1 VGCPSPDG
9 QGGGGGGRVKI
20 LFVHQNYPGQFLH
33 LAPAL
38 IARGHGVMAL
48 TAQGNPRPIRHPHAV
63 YRHEEP
69 AADHFSAAR
78 YGATYARMTA
88 RGAAVAETAAALRR
102 RGVMPDV
109 VFGHPGW
116 GETLF
121 LRNIWPEA
129 RHLCYAEFCY
139 RATGLDAGFDPEFQS
154 DRLESRLR
162 VTARATH
169 LIQAVATADA
179 ALAPTLF
186 QRGTFPEALH
196 PRIRVIHDG
205 IDTDRLRPDPAA
217 RFDLPGG
224 GGLRA
229 GDEVLTFVNRN
240 LEPYRGFHIFLRAL
254 PEVLAARPQA
264 QVVLVGGE
272 GTSYGPAP
280 PGGGGW
286 RDRLWPEVAGRIDPA
301 RVHFVGRLS
310 YGDYL
315 RLMQVSRVHAYLTY
329 PFVLS
334 WSLIEAMAI
343 GPTIVASRTAPVEE
357 VITDGLHGRLV
368 DFFDV
373 AGWAAA
379 LIRALADPR
388 ADAGLRAAARAR
400 AQADYDLRRVS
411 LPALVEFV
419 ESAVR

>member
-1 VGCPSPDG
+1 M
-9 QGGGGGGRVKI
+9 RI

-38 IARGHGVMAL
+38 AARGHSVMAL
-48 TAQGNPRPIRHPHAV
+48 TAQGNARPIRHAHAF
-63 YRHEEP
+63 YRHDEP
-69 AADHFSAAR
+69 ARDHFAVARHAA
-78 YGATYARMTA
+78 TFARMTA
-88 RGAAVAETAAALRR
+88 RGAAVAETARALRD
-102 RGVMPDV
+102 RGIVPDV

-121 LRNIWPEA
+121 LRDIWPEA

-139 RATGLDAGFDPEFQS
+139 RSQGLDAGFDPEFQTPG
-154 DRLESRLR
+154 LASRLR
-162 VTARATH
+162 VTARAAH

-179 ALAPTLF
+179 SLAPTRF
-186 QRGTFPEALH
+186 QRATFPEVLH
-196 PRIRVIHDG
+196 PAIRVIHDG

-224 GGLRA
+224 GSLRV
-229 GDEVLTFVNRN
+229 GEEVLTFVNRN

-272 GTSYGPAP
+272 GASYGPLP

-286 RDRLWPEVAGRIDPA
+286 RDRLWPEVAGRIDA
-301 RVHFVGRLS
+301 GRVHFVGRLT
-310 YGDYL
+310 YGNYL
-315 RLMQVSRVHAYLTY
+315 RLMQVSRVHAYLSY

-334 WSLIEAMAI
+334 WSLLEAMAI
-343 GPTIVASRTAPVEE
+343 GPTIVGSRTAPVQEA
-357 VITDGLHGRLV
+357 ITDGVHGRLV

-373 AGWAAA
+373 EGWSAA
-379 LIRALADPR
+379 LIRALADPG

-400 AQADYDLRRVS
+400 AVADYDLRRVC
-411 LPALVEFV
+411 LPALVDFV
-419 ESAVR
+419 ERAGR